1 MVLLLMSL
9 SENNNN
15 DNPWDVSDKPSN
27 DSAGG
32 EKNIFEQRLKRPQS
46 NKPKDISEILEDL
59 RKRFKK
65 SGGSGG
71 GLPQGNSA
79 FVWIVGIIFA
89 ALWFGSGLFLVQEGE
104 VAVVLR
110 FGKVVRTSAHAG
122 LHYRL
127 PYPIEQEIVRNVV
140 EVHQIDSTA
149 THASGSEQNLI
160 LTGDEN
166 MVLTD
171 YTVQWNIKDLN
182 QFLFIM
188 RNPEATIRAA
198 SESSLREVIGQTTA
212 RLSLT
217 EGREDIGNKTQIL
230 LQKILDMYH
239 SGVSIISF
247 KLQKVEPPSQVVDAF
262 NDMQASRV
270 DADRSSNEAQAYSN
284 DILPKARGQ
293 AESILRGAEAYEAE
307 VVAKAE
313 GEAAR
318 FIKIYESYK
327 KDPIVTRVR
336 MHREMLES
344 LLKQG
349 VVTVI
354 DKDLG
359 HTLQNYNQL
368 IPAPVLNKKEGA

>member
-1 MVLLLMSL
+1 MSF
-9 SENNNN
+9 SENNND
-15 DNPWDVSDKPSN
+15 DNPWDVKE
-27 DSAGG
+27 DSGSSSSSK
-32 EKNIFEQRLKRPQS
+32 EKNIFEQRFKRTS
-46 NKPKDISEILEDL
+46 SKKPKDFADIFEDL
-59 RKRFKK
+59 QKRFKN
-65 SGGSGG
+65 GGNSGG
-71 GLPQGNSA
+71 GAPQASKGLILVIA
-79 FVWIVGIIFA
+79 TIFV
-89 ALWFGSGLFLVQEGE
+89 ALWFSSGFFLVQEGE

-110 FGKVVRTSAHAG
+110 FGKVVRTSSHAG

-127 PYPIEQEIVRNVV
+127 PYPVEQEVIRNVV
-140 EVHQIDSTA
+140 EVHQIDSTVS
-149 THASGSEQNLI
+149 HSGEGADQNLI

-182 QFLFIM
+182 QYLFIM

-198 SESSLREVIGQTTA
+198 AESALREVIGQTTA
-212 RLSLT
+212 RLALT
-217 EGREDIGNKTQIL
+217 EGREEIGNKTQIL
-230 LQKILDMYH
+230 LQKILDMYN
-239 SGVSIISF
+239 SGVQIISF

-293 AESILRGAEAYEAE
+293 AESILRAAEAYSAE
-307 VVAKAE
+307 IVAKAE

-327 KDPIVTRVR
+327 KDPVVTRIR
-336 MHREMLES
+336 MHREMLEG

-349 VVTVI
+349 VITVI

-368 IPAPVLNKKEGA
+368 IPASVLNKKEGA

>member
-1 MVLLLMSL
+1 MVLLLMSF
-9 SENNNN
+9 SENNND
-15 DNPWDVSDKPSN
+15 DNPWDVSDKPSSG
-27 DSAGG
+27 SAGG
-32 EKNIFEQRLKRPQS
+32 EKNIFEQRFKRSNS
-46 NKPKDISEILEDL
+46 NKPKDISEIFEDL
-59 RKRFKK
+59 QKRFKK
-65 SGGSGG
+65 SSGSGG
-71 GLPQGNSA
+71 GSPQSNST
-79 FVWIVGIIFA
+79 FIWIVGVIFA

-110 FGKVVRTSAHAG
+110 FGKVVRTSVHAG

-182 QFLFIM
+182 QFLFVM

-198 SESSLREVIGQTTA
+198 SESALREVIGQTTA
-212 RLSLT
+212 RLALT
-217 EGREDIGNKTQIL
+217 EGREDIGNKTQLL

-327 KDPIVTRVR
+327 KDPTVIRVR
-336 MHREMLES
+336 MHREMLEN

-349 VVTVI
+349 VITVV

-368 IPAPVLNKKEGA
+368 IPAPVLHKKEGA